1 MVGGD
6 GAGRTT
12 LLRCLA
18 GALAVTSGRVRLPPP
33 LRIGY
38 LPAGSGIYPDL
49 SVDENLAFRATAYQL
64 SAAVARERSAEFLER
79 AGLSGAR
86 DRLAG
91 RLSGGMRQKLGVIAA
106 MLHQP
111 DLLVLDEPTTGVDPV
126 SRADLWWLIA
136 QAAANGAAVVFAT
149 SYLDEA
155 ERALDVLALDAG
167 RELASGTPEEI
178 VAAMPGT
185 LRVSDARPEGDAHR
199 RAWRRGGRW
208 RIWEPPARPSQPA
221 RHITDLRH
229 QNPDETDVIMT
240 QAHEEPGAL
249 REPERPG
256 GEAAGGAGRA
266 VAPDLQ
272 DAVTVAILARELAGR
287 TPGAASGR
295 RRPAMTE
302 ALAQCVGVSRRFGS
316 FTAVDGVDLQL
327 GRGEVVGLLGANG
340 AGKTTLIRMLLG
352 VLATSGGQVL
362 LFGEPPSRRTRQRIG
377 YVPQTLGLYDD
388 LTPAENLAF
397 SAAVFGK
404 PGEGG
409 RQVMASALPESL
421 RPYRRTVVGS
431 LPLGVQRSAAFA
443 QALAHQP
450 DLLVLDEPTSGVDPL
465 ARARLWETVAIAATA
480 GTGVLV
486 TTHYMDEAGE
496 CDRLMVMADGR
507 VVAEGTAGQIIGDA
521 RVTVVD
527 TGSWA
532 AAFAALEVAGLP
544 ATLVGRTLRVPGAD
558 PADVRR
564 ALGPVEASVTVAP
577 ATLEERFFELTL
589 ISSRIRESA

>member
-1 MVGGD
+1 
-6 GAGRTT
+6 
-12 LLRCLA
+12 
-18 GALAVTSGRVRLPPP
+18 
-33 LRIGY
+33 
-38 LPAGSGIYPDL
+38 
-49 SVDENLAFRATAYQL
+49 
-64 SAAVARERSAEFLER
+64 
-79 AGLSGAR
+79 
-86 DRLAG
+86 
-91 RLSGGMRQKLGVIAA
+91 
-106 MLHQP
+106 
-111 DLLVLDEPTTGVDPV
+111 
-126 SRADLWWLIA
+126 
-136 QAAANGAAVVFAT
+136 
-149 SYLDEA
+149 
-155 ERALDVLALDAG
+155 
-167 RELASGTPEEI
+167 
-178 VAAMPGT
+178 
-185 LRVSDARPEGDAHR
+185 
-199 RAWRRGGRW
+199 
-208 RIWEPPARPSQPA
+208 
-221 RHITDLRH
+221 
-229 QNPDETDVIMT
+229 
-240 QAHEEPGAL
+240 
-249 REPERPG
+249 
-256 GEAAGGAGRA
+256 
-266 VAPDLQ
+266 
-272 DAVTVAILARELAGR
+272 
-287 TPGAASGR
+287 
-295 RRPAMTE
+295 MTE
-302 ALAQCVGVSRRFGS
+302 TLAQCVGVSRRFGN

-352 VLATSGGQVL
+352 LLATSGGQVL

-397 SAAVFGK
+397 SEAVFDAQS
-404 PGEGG
+404 GEGG

-450 DLLVLDEPTSGVDPL
+450 DLLILDEPTSGVDPL
-465 ARARLWETVAIAATA
+465 ARARLWETVAIAAAA

-521 RVTVVD
+521 RVSVVE

-532 AAFAALEVAGLP
+532 AAFAALEAAGLP

-564 ALGPVEASVTVAP
+564 ALGAVEASVTAAP

-589 ISSRIRESA
+589 TSSRTRESA